1 MEFLRRA
8 LDYALVGSFKRK
20 AAFVAGASFVVGF
33 SMETFMVHTGFY
45 KIVTQKEADRRQEAI
60 AQEELVR
67 ARLRRWDHNIANH
80 KALND
85 ETEGSGRGVEAK
97 PRDKH

>member
-1 MEFLRRA
+1 MH
-8 LDYALVGSFKRK
+8 YQ

-60 AQEELVR
+60 VLPDHTIYRISLAFLHSCSSPCDSFFSQELSF
-67 ARLRRWDHNIANH
+67 
-80 KALND
+80 
-85 ETEGSGRGVEAK
+85 TF
-97 PRDKH
+97 